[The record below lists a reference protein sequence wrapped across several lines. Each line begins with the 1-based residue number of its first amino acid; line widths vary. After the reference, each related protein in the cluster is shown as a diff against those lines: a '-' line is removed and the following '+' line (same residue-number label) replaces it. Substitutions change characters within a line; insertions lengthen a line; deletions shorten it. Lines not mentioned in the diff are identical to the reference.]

1 MICPNCHTP
10 LTPAGKID
18 QRTTRWRMRV
28 RLYAAPD
35 MSEPVCDTDAEMA
48 PEAPGQTI
56 VTGLP
61 AMCEELQT
69 LAYAF
74 HDAAMRQGNAG
85 VVGLETET
93 LDHRLKSLRPTLYR
107 ETGNSPKGHGVW
119 RVPYT
124 VDGEAWLARV
134 DVERVD
140 E

>member
-61 AMCEELQT
+61 AVATELWA
-69 LAYAF
+69 LAHAF
-74 HDAAMRQGNAG
+74 HAVPDGKLPHMIHGLADAE
-85 VVGLETET
+85 LE
-93 LDHRLKSLRPTLYR
+93 HRLKSLRPTLYR

>member
-35 MSEPVCDTDAEMA
+35 MGEPVCDTDAESA
-48 PEAPGQTI
+48 HDAPGATI

-74 HDAAMRQGNAG
+74 HTRPGRTVAG
-85 VVGLETET
+85 LDMET

-134 DVERVD
+134 DVERAD
-140 E
+140 Q

>member
-18 QRTTRWRMRV
+18 QRTARWRMRV

-35 MSEPVCDTDAEMA
+35 MAEPVCDTDAESA

-74 HDAAMRQGNAG
+74 HTRPGRT
-85 VVGLETET
+85 VRCLELETLE
-93 LDHRLKSLRPTLYR
+93 HRLNSLRPTLYR

-134 DVERVD
+134 DVERV
-140 E
+140 EG